1 MNPSGFVALT
11 SESEAVM
18 PRFYF
23 HIRRGVETVTD
34 LEGVELPGPKAA
46 FKEAQDAAREILAAK
61 VRKGGVIDGDRF
73 DVYDDLENLVFT
85 VPFKSV
91 LKFD

>member
-1 MNPSGFVALT
+1 
-11 SESEAVM
+11 M

-23 HIRRGVETVTD
+23 HIRQGVETLTD

-46 FKEAQDAAREILAAK
+46 LTEAQDAAQEILAAK
-61 VRKGGVIDGDRF
+61 VRKGEVIDGDRF
-73 DVYDDLENLVFT
+73 DGYDDLETLVFT